1 MVDDQL
7 HPDGRAQVSLVPPTL
22 AEAVVSKRAGEV
34 GGEVS
39 DLVVG
44 Q

>member
-1 MVDDQL
+1 LVS
-7 HPDGRAQVSLVPPTL
+7 QVTPAL
-22 AEAVVSKRAGEV
+22 AEAVVTKRLREV

>member
-1 MVDDQL
+1 MVS
-7 HPDGRAQVSLVPPTL
+7 PVTPAL
-22 AEAVVSKRAGEV
+22 AKAVVTKRLREV

-39 DLVVG
+39 DLFVG

>member
-1 MVDDQL
+1 
-7 HPDGRAQVSLVPPTL
+7 LVPLVTPTL
-22 AEAVVSKRAGEV
+22 AEAVVAKRLREV